1 MQKLNE
7 IKELLKAAKIRTLL
21 DDYSKKVSENPS
33 IDKYSLNFDGDARFA
48 VFSVPVTLECYTGYY
63 GNSSCATFMS
73 IDPKLARQALNHYL
87 NKNMKAVLAGMADYM
102 EEKAAKLVDQ
112 AEKELA
118 DQQAIL
124 DSIKQ
129 PAQEASK

>member
-1 MQKLNE
+1 
-7 IKELLKAAKIRTLL
+7 
-21 DDYSKKVSENPS
+21 
-33 IDKYSLNFDGDARFA
+33 
-48 VFSVPVTLECYTGYY
+48 
-63 GNSSCATFMS
+63 
-73 IDPKLARQALNHYL
+73 
-87 NKNMKAVLAGMADYM
+87 MKDVLAGMADYM

-129 PAQEASK
+129 PAQETSK

>member
-7 IKELLKAAKIRTLL
+7 IKELLKAAKIRTLP
-21 DDYSKKVSENPS
+21 DDFKKSLENPS
-33 IDKYSLNFDGDARFA
+33 IDKYALKFDGDTRFS
-48 VFSVPVTLECYTGYY
+48 VFSTVVYLDCHTGHY
-63 GNSSCATFMS
+63 GNSSCSTYMS
-73 IDPKLARQALNHYL
+73 IKSDLAREALNHYL
-87 NKNMKAVLAGMADYM
+87 NKNMREVLAGMADYL
-102 EEKAAKLVDQ
+102 EEKASKLVDQ

-129 PAQEASK
+129 PTQETSK

>member
-1 MQKLNE
+1 
-7 IKELLKAAKIRTLL
+7 
-21 DDYSKKVSENPS
+21 
-33 IDKYSLNFDGDARFA
+33 
-48 VFSVPVTLECYTGYY
+48 
-63 GNSSCATFMS
+63 MS
-73 IDPKLARQALNHYL
+73 IDSKLARQALNHYL
-87 NKNMKAVLAGMADYM
+87 SKNMKDVLAGMADYM

-129 PAQEASK
+129 PAQETSK